1 MTIFHVIL
9 VFVLVGLALYLIRR
23 FIPMEPVIYQILLV
37 AVVII
42 LILWLLSIFGVVGML
57 NQPVPRVR

>member
-23 FIPMEPVIYQILLV
+23 FVPMEPVIYQILLA